1 MIDTEN
7 KGARLLDMYER
18 LRHGEVIS
26 KKELAEFYGV
36 TVKTIQRDIDELR
49 AYLAEKSLQGDRGT
63 IEYSPAKKGYRLIRS
78 TYEHLNHKEI
88 LALAKILLE
97 SRALEP
103 GELHTILDKL
113 TATCI

>member
-36 TVKTIQRDIDELR
+36 TVKTI
-49 AYLAEKSLQGDRGT
+49 
-63 IEYSPAKKGYRLIRS
+63 
-78 TYEHLNHKEI
+78 
-88 LALAKILLE
+88 
-97 SRALEP
+97 
-103 GELHTILDKL
+103 
-113 TATCI
+113 

>member
-49 AYLAEKSLQGDRGT
+49 AYLVEKSLQGDRGT
-63 IEYSPAKKGYRLIRS
+63 IE
-78 TYEHLNHKEI
+78 
-88 LALAKILLE
+88 
-97 SRALEP
+97 
-103 GELHTILDKL
+103 
-113 TATCI
+113 